1 MATLNP
7 IHYNKFKV
15 KVYSPDG
22 ELIKTALMN
31 QNHDFFC
38 EGLVPGQVYD
48 IIFTYDNILL
58 LCASFVCNTMGKV
71 VYLNPAHFLLN
82 NQVTATGVKVGSD
95 LALKANLRE
104 YFNVPYQLWEK
115 NLISNALA
123 NQRIIDIPFHQKPK
137 IIKYKAGSDLASKVK

>member
-38 EGLVPGQVYD
+38 EGLVPGQEYD

-58 LCASFVCNTMGKV
+58 LCASFVCNTAGKV

-82 NQVTATGVKVGSD
+82 NGVTASAVKVGSD
-95 LALKANLRE
+95 LALKVNLRE
-104 YFNVPYQLWEK
+104 YYNVPYQLWEK
-115 NLISNALA
+115 DVISNALA
-123 NQRIIDIPFHQKPK
+123 NQRVIDIPFRQHPK
-137 IIKYKAGSDLASKVK
+137 IIKFKAGSDLASKVK